1 MSEVNPLTQPGACGS
16 DQSTRHAPEHGG
28 SYAHNPA
35 PHLSPAPVISPDHLE
50 HLAAVA
56 VETDGQAEADTQA
69 EPGTER
75 E

>member
-1 MSEVNPLTQPGACGS
+1 MTNPLTQSGGIGPN
-16 DQSTRHAPEHGG
+16 QSTRYAPEHSGA
-28 SYAHNPA
+28 YAHRHL
-35 PHLSPAPVISPDHLE
+35 PHLEPSPVISPDHLE